1 MATESMD
8 YAALVQEEFLKAGL
22 NPEKRVSFC
31 KVKKKITE
39 ENFKEEIQDLAT
51 ANHISYD
58 QAMDALRAHYDGYHF
73 TASSPGIYNP
83 YSIINALD
91 DKSFNNYWFSSGTP
105 TVLVDL
111 LQKKGLDMLQV
122 DGIWASA
129 SRFDVPTE
137 KLSDPIPV
145 LYQSGYLTIKEYNAD
160 RKQYLL
166 GFPNEEVR
174 KGFSESLYRYY
185 ASDAYGAY
193 DDLVASYDDAILKH
207 DDMESFLPHLKTFYD
222 KFPYTLVNNNER
234 HYQAVLYTIF
244 CMLGADIV
252 PEHQTSNGRID
263 LLLRTSKSVYIFE
276 LKYGKDAGVAINQI
290 HSNRYAASFA
300 DEKRKVYLVGINFS
314 KDQRTIDAW
323 SLKTAN
329 FQTRC

>member
-1 MATESMD
+1 M
-8 YAALVQEEFLKAGL
+8 
-22 NPEKRVSFC
+22 
-31 KVKKKITE
+31 
-39 ENFKEEIQDLAT
+39 
-51 ANHISYD
+51 
-58 QAMDALRAHYDGYHF
+58 
-73 TASSPGIYNP
+73 
-83 YSIINALD
+83 
-91 DKSFNNYWFSSGTP
+91 
-105 TVLVDL
+105 
-111 LQKKGLDMLQV
+111 
-122 DGIWASA
+122 
-129 SRFDVPTE
+129 
-137 KLSDPIPV
+137 
-145 LYQSGYLTIKEYNAD
+145 
-160 RKQYLL
+160 
-166 GFPNEEVR
+166 
-174 KGFSESLYRYY
+174 
-185 ASDAYGAY
+185 
-193 DDLVASYDDAILKH
+193 VASYDDAILKH